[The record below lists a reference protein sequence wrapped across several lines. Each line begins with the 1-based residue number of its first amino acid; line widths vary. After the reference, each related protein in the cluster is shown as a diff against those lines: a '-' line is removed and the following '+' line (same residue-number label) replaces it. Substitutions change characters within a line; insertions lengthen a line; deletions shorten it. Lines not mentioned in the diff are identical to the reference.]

1 MIRDIIGLILSI
13 FVAGAMIWACS
24 FEIQHLIIGELVTYS
39 GGKYKFLTIINIH
52 IQAIYFCLCIINF
65 FFGSNTLVKEKR
77 SLLQKLRDCLYA
89 GIAFPMGL
97 FVSITFWGLY
107 NLDRKLI
114 YPEELDQ
121 FISPILNHV
130 LHTLP
135 AIAVCLENLVH
146 NHHYPSR
153 VLGLSCNVIV
163 CVAYAAWIHYLNYI
177 HWVEFKRSLWV
188 YPILDELSF
197 IYRELFL
204 LGLILFN
211 VGLYFIGE
219 MYTLFLTNL
228 QTEKNMPVQKIA
240 YAHRFGIISTSYKE
254 KIEKDIRQRQQ
265 QESDRSS
272 SAYSGEH
279 GKKYLILEVTEEFVR
294 DYNRASSSER
304 IKLNELIYRMLQRL
318 KRKAAQCQVHTNRPI
333 QLQMAWAE
341 LCLLSQCKS
350 CYQEE
355 CLTTLYRALIY
366 SPLSATQIPTLF
378 FLSETILYWLKND
391 AILEPFLTSTE
402 LKLLK
407 IGQIVF
413 QLLYF
418 HYLEGSTGPY
428 EEFKIRLHTY
438 LEGLDECESAYSSYP
453 NAVWCIHYIESI
465 GSILVASVDKNVLNS
480 RRSISSAAT
489 HPAPPIPSEDYHEI
503 NKSELSAVVQE
514 LSPIIWHSVD
524 VWLFVKKYSTNN
536 LSEIMNHYFNETILS
551 LIACRHKL
559 IDENWIDVVLAL
571 QILSDVAKTNMD
583 MLETIQ
589 LLAQPESTAQLPLH
603 KRADSHLLSR
613 GWRSWSWQLI
623 ILLCECLTS
632 ICIGTNQTI
641 IKRTV
646 LFGNETS
653 SDNILIYASDNQ
665 HPINE
670 QKTFTESSTSRGND
684 DNVCL
689 MHMMHYRTID
699 EQGKIKTDND
709 DDDDNNQ
716 SWRIRYMGLLCMSQ
730 IYKHLQNEPRH
741 KTLSNLLWMFIH
753 EYEKREKDDRILEAL
768 KVGRFDDDIIQTLK
782 TDIID
787 NQLGTIYN
795 SMAQRL
801 ADGLLPDPTPSELR
815 SAKVKFNKKPS
826 FKKSQYVTT
835 SQSRDR
841 YHLSIPSV
849 PPSRDEKKPIQIKR
863 IIENNIN
870 DVFKRKEH
878 ILQNIVVDQYRKEL
892 EEKKDETID
901 VIEQL
906 DSMVERAMETT
917 TLNENSLSSV
927 FTLSNKKF
935 IVDPL
940 QERRALIES
949 MGLKLIINKSD
960 EQE

>member
-1 MIRDIIGLILSI
+1 MLREIVGLILSI
-13 FVAGAMIWACS
+13 FVGGAMLWACS
-24 FEIQHLIIGELVTYS
+24 FDMQYLAIGELATS
-39 GGKYKFLTIINIH
+39 AGGKFKFLTIINLH
-52 IQAIYFCLCIINF
+52 FQAIYYCLCVINF
-65 FFGSNTLVKEKR
+65 FFGSNTFVKEKH
-77 SLLQKLRDCLYA
+77 SLLQKLRDFLFA
-89 GIAFPMGL
+89 SIIFPMGL
-97 FVSITFWGLY
+97 FVCMTFWSLY
-107 NLDRKLI
+107 HLDRKLI

-121 FISPILNHV
+121 LISPILNHV
-130 LHTLP
+130 L
-135 AIAVCLENLVH
+135 
-146 NHHYPSR
+146 
-153 VLGLSCNVIV
+153 
-163 CVAYAAWIHYLNYI
+163 
-177 HWVEFKRSLWV
+177 
-188 YPILDELSF
+188 
-197 IYRELFL
+197 
-204 LGLILFN
+204 
-211 VGLYFIGE
+211 
-219 MYTLFLTNL
+219 
-228 QTEKNMPVQKIA
+228 MPVQKIS
-240 YAHRFGIISTSYKE
+240 YGYRFGIVSKSYKE
-254 KIEKDIRQRQQ
+254 KIEKDIQQRQQ

-272 SAYSGEH
+272 SAYSSEH
-279 GKKYLILEVTEEFVR
+279 SKKYLTLEVTEEFVR

-318 KRKAAQCQVHTNRPI
+318 KRKATQCQVHTNRPI

-407 IGQIVF
+407 KVYDKKGSF
-413 QLLYF
+413 CSFYLYIF
-418 HYLEGSTGPY
+418 VSLGSTGPY

-438 LEGLDECESAYSSYP
+438 LEGLEECESAYSSYP

-465 GSILVASVDKNVLNS
+465 GSVLVASVDKNVLNS
-480 RRSISSAAT
+480 RRSVSSAASQ
-489 HPAPPIPSEDYHEI
+489 PVPPVPPEDFHEI
-503 NKSELSAVVQE
+503 NKSDLSAIVQE

-524 VWLFVKKYSTNN
+524 VWLFVNKYSTNN
-536 LSEIMNHYFNETILS
+536 LSEVMNHYFNETILS

-559 IDENWIDVVLAL
+559 IDENWIDVVMAF
-571 QILSDVAKTNMD
+571 QILADVAKTNMD

-589 LLAQPESTAQLPLH
+589 LLAQRKKEKYFQIFYCFVFTNLAESTAQLPLH

-613 GWRSWSWQLI
+613 GWRSWPWQLI

-632 ICIGTNQTI
+632 ICIGTNHAV

-653 SDNILIYASDNQ
+653 SDNILSYASDSQ
-665 HPINE
+665 YPINE
-670 QKTFTESSTSRGND
+670 QKTFTESSTAREND

-689 MHMMHYRTID
+689 MQMLHYQIID
-699 EQGKIKTDND
+699 EQGKIKTND
-709 DDDDNNQ
+709 DDNQ

-730 IYKHLQNEPRH
+730 IYKHLQIEPRH

-753 EYEKREKDDRILEAL
+753 EYEKREQDDRILEAL
-768 KVGRFDDDIIQTLK
+768 KFDDDIIQTLK
-782 TDIID
+782 TDITE

-795 SMAQRL
+795 SIAQCL

-815 SAKVKFNKKPS
+815 SAKIKFNKKLS
-826 FKKSQYVTT
+826 FKKSQYIVT
-835 SQSRDR
+835 SQNNDR
-841 YHLSIPSV
+841 YRLSIPSV
-849 PPSRDEKKPIQIKR
+849 PPSRGEKKPIQIKR

-870 DVFKRKEH
+870 DVFKRKEQV
-878 ILQNIVVDQYRKEL
+878 LQSIVVDQYRKEL
-892 EEKKDETID
+892 EEKKDETVD

-940 QERRALIES
+940 QERRALAES
-949 MGLKLIINKSD
+949 MGLRLIINEND

>member
-1 MIRDIIGLILSI
+1 
-13 FVAGAMIWACS
+13 
-24 FEIQHLIIGELVTYS
+24 
-39 GGKYKFLTIINIH
+39 
-52 IQAIYFCLCIINF
+52 
-65 FFGSNTLVKEKR
+65 
-77 SLLQKLRDCLYA
+77 
-89 GIAFPMGL
+89 
-97 FVSITFWGLY
+97 
-107 NLDRKLI
+107 
-114 YPEELDQ
+114 
-121 FISPILNHV
+121 
-130 LHTLP
+130 
-135 AIAVCLENLVH
+135 
-146 NHHYPSR
+146 
-153 VLGLSCNVIV
+153 
-163 CVAYAAWIHYLNYI
+163 
-177 HWVEFKRSLWV
+177 
-188 YPILDELSF
+188 
-197 IYRELFL
+197 
-204 LGLILFN
+204 
-211 VGLYFIGE
+211 
-219 MYTLFLTNL
+219 
-228 QTEKNMPVQKIA
+228 MPVQKFS

-254 KIEKDIRQRQQ
+254 KIEKDIQQRQQ
-265 QESDRSS
+265 QESDRAS
-272 SAYSGEH
+272 SAYSSEH
-279 GKKYLILEVTEEFVR
+279 SKKYLILEVTEEFVR

-318 KRKAAQCQVHTNRPI
+318 KRKATQCQVHTNRPI

-465 GSILVASVDKNVLNS
+465 GSILVASVDKNILNS
-480 RRSISSAAT
+480 RRSISSAAS
-489 HPAPPIPSEDYHEI
+489 HPVPPIAPEDFRDI
-503 NKSELSAVVQE
+503 PKSELSAIVQE
-514 LSPIIWHSVD
+514 LSPIIWHSVE

-536 LSEIMNHYFNETILS
+536 LSEVMNHYFNETILS
-551 LIACRHKL
+551 LIACRHKI
-559 IDENWIDVVLAL
+559 IDENWIDVVMAL
-571 QILSDVAKTNMD
+571 QILADVAKTNMD

-603 KRADSHLLSR
+603 KRAESHLLSR
-613 GWRSWSWQLI
+613 GWRSWPWQLI

-632 ICIGTNQTI
+632 ICIGTNQAA

-653 SDNILIYASDNQ
+653 SDNILTYASDSQ
-665 HPINE
+665 YPIND
-670 QKTFTESSTSRGND
+670 QKTFTESSTTRGND

-689 MHMMHYRTID
+689 MQMLHYRIID
-699 EQGKIKTDND
+699 EQGKIKIDND
-709 DDDDNNQ
+709 DNQ

-730 IYKHLQNEPRH
+730 IYKHLQVEPRH

-753 EYEKREKDDRILEAL
+753 EYEKRERDDRILEAL

-782 TDIID
+782 TDVTE

-795 SMAQRL
+795 SIAQRL

-815 SAKVKFNKKPS
+815 SAKVKYNKKSS
-826 FKKSQYVTT
+826 FKKGQYIGT
-835 SQSRDR
+835 SQSNER
-841 YHLSIPSV
+841 YRLSIPSV
-849 PPSRDEKKPIQIKR
+849 PPSRDEKKHIQIKR

-870 DVFKRKEH
+870 DVFKRKEQV
-878 ILQNIVVDQYRKEL
+878 LQSIVVDQYRKEL
-892 EEKKDETID
+892 EEKKDETVD
-901 VIEQL
+901 VIEKL
-906 DSMVERAMETT
+906 DSMVEQAMETT
-917 TLNENSLSSV
+917 TLDKNSLSSV

-940 QERRALIES
+940 QERRALAES
-949 MGLKLIINKSD
+949 MGLKLIIYEND